1 MITNLQTI
9 ISRTFIQSY
18 KVHIYIYNNVSVRR
32 GIHVINASACQNETL
47 QTETNVAYIHL
58 ACFIS
63 QYTGNIH
70 RERVLFLV
78 SSLSCLQQGSCLIQV
93 ICVCCAQWCSTHIVL
108 CFCFVFLRIVYPM
121 LPVSLYCT
129 FLIVPSVFSN
139 VYLRNRS
146 WKPYCVVSFN
156 IG

>member
-93 ICVCCAQWCSTHIVL
+93 ICVCLCIV
-108 CFCFVFLRIVYPM
+108 VFN
-121 LPVSLYCT
+121 T
-129 FLIVPSVFSN
+129 
-139 VYLRNRS
+139 
-146 WKPYCVVSFN
+146 YCVVFLFCFSSYCVPYAASFSVLY
-156 IG
+156 IFDCHFSIL